1 MRKSACTVLVAED
14 GALIRLDI
22 VEALEEA
29 ASMVLEASNV
39 AEAVAILG
47 MVADIEAVFTEID
60 MPGPHDGLYL
70 PNSIHSKWPP
80 IRILIASGGRR
91 VTLSDLLD
99 QSRFL
104 PKPYDSLNVIA
115 NINEMLRTG

>member
-1 MRKSACTVLVAED
+1 M
-14 GALIRLDI
+14 
-22 VEALEEA
+22 
-29 ASMVLEASNV
+29 LEASNV

-91 VTLSDLLD
+91 VTLSDLPD

-104 PKPYDSLNVIA
+104 PKHDVSLNVIA